1 MKLYLAH
8 CGYYDLEVCEGI
20 YESHANFFV
29 AAQSMIEAK
38 ESVKKIPEF
47 QNKRMHIDGLQ
58 EIVSVGGYELVL
70 LEDKK
75 QESRTTI
82 VNYKHRDLANPS
94 KSN

>member
-8 CGYYDLEVCEGI
+8 CGYYDAEVCEGI

-38 ESVKKIPEF
+38 ESVKKLPEF

-70 LEDKK
+70 REDKK
-75 QESRTTI
+75 LEGRTTI
-82 VNYKHRDLANPS
+82 INYKYRDLATS
-94 KSN
+94 S